1 MSVLLEICRP
11 FETST
16 LGNPFAD
23 TTIRPGLPA
32 PVDDFLDNFIDMN
45 QELVKNKEAT
55 FYARIVGN
63 AGGNEFSEGDVLVVD
78 RSLPLQ
84 KDKMAVCFL
93 DGNFT
98 LKKIRLEEGTLWVE
112 SLNASFDAIRI
123 TEDNQFMVWGM
134 VTYTVKQTW

>member
-16 LGNPFAD
+16 LGNSFAD
-23 TTIRPGLPA
+23 TTIRPGLPV
-32 PVDDFLDNFIDMN
+32 PVDDFLDDFIDMN

-55 FYARIVGN
+55 FYARVVGN
-63 AGGNEFSEGDVLVVD
+63 SEGNEFSEGDVLVVD

-98 LKKIRLEEGTLWVE
+98 LKKIRLEGGTLWVE